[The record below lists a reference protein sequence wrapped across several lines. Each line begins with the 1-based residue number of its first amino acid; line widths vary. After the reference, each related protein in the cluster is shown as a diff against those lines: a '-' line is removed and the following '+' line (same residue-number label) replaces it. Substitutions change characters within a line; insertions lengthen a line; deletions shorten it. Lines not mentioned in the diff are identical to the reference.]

1 MRLLVVDDEPGWR
14 DSLVELLEDADY
26 EVEAAGNG
34 EEALKLLKDGPGF
47 DAVLSDIRMPVMD
60 GMELLR
66 RMVRGRIMTPTILI
80 TGHGDVQT
88 SVEALK
94 LGAVDLILKPFAFH
108 VLQSALDRLKV
119 RQQETNRQTELLGVS
134 NLKLRLL
141 VPSRPDLVAAT
152 VQTLR
157 SLYRPLCESNQVPVH
172 LIDLCLQESLTN
184 SVIHGNLELPSSL
197 KDESWE
203 QFEEMV
209 ASRMED
215 PAFKDRQVRIQ
226 VDLDAEMLRVSLEDE
241 GPGFD
246 PSAYRGAVNASP
258 TQTHGRGLLLIKGI
272 MDAVEWSDS
281 GNRITMIKR
290 WEDA

>member
-26 EVEAAGNG
+26 EVASAGNG
-34 EEALKLLKDGPGF
+34 EEALALLKAGPPF

-66 RMVRGRIMTPTILI
+66 RMVRSRMNTPTLLI

-108 VLQSALDRLKV
+108 VLQSALERLQV
-119 RQQETNRQTELLGVS
+119 RQQESSRQTELLAVS

-141 VPSRPDLVAAT
+141 VPSRPDLIAAT

-184 SVIHGNLELPSSL
+184 SIIHGNLELPSSL
-197 KDESWE
+197 KDQSWE
-203 QFEEMV
+203 RFEAMV
-209 ASRMED
+209 GTRSED
-215 PAFKDRQVRIQ
+215 PDYKDRQVRIQ
-226 VDLDAEMLRVSLEDE
+226 VDMDAEMLRVSLEDE

-246 PSAYRGAVNASP
+246 PSAYRGDVNASP

-272 MDAVEWSDS
+272 MSSVDWSDS
-281 GNRITMIKR
+281 GNRITMTKR